1 MKRQEATNTF
11 QEGMVMDFNP
21 LTTPNNVVTN
31 CLNGTLITFNGN
43 EYVLQ
48 NDMGNG
54 RVETAY
60 LPEGYVP
67 LGTTELGGIIYIV
80 SYNPLIKKCQIGS
93 FPSPERNI
101 TTDELGESDK
111 TLNAEEFYSS
121 DDHIKSPY
129 KKLILFDRELHPG
142 DKFQI
147 YCTGLGKGAKNYI
160 SAQEANNT
168 NADLYP
174 RYLKFNVVAI
184 QDNGQINNLNDTLV
198 WNTDNDYYIIK
209 DKIEMAD
216 GKLDLD
222 EYRGLIQSNYNVFN
236 SKVDGK
242 LAILAQLEC
251 IDTFDVAWDA
261 IKDEQGQWN
270 FYFFLNWTYDNDM
283 AKDKINLYSI
293 KVDCDKADSQVLEIE
308 DYPASKQNKT
318 TDILK
323 NQDTV
328 FYTPKYMDKVEDPK
342 YEVNGNIKNPRRN
355 DGTDNQYLLYKA
367 FTVPNGT
374 KGITEFTVYPGMP
387 FGYLDYLK
395 HTFSV
400 DLDKLGTGDI
410 DLKEY
415 RYWHDTGNITL
426 NWALDAYPERN
437 KQIDSVKFNFHKF
450 DKDINDW
457 IKSNGEN
464 MDNDRVVETKEGA
477 KWENGASANKISQ
490 TPIYTHTVSRQS
502 SYSGH
507 FTENI
512 NNLED
517 NQLYLVEM
525 EINYNK
531 GEKIIRYY
539 RLLYTSNLFND
550 YYFDVQ
556 DNDFKNIVLQEALTK
571 YHPITHTASNL
582 KLTEQ
587 DKKTAITDSKGEEVT
602 QIPNTLDMEET
613 QIREY
618 KITNDYQC
626 NVNFDLVSKTDNS
639 LFDISVDNVT
649 IKGEIETDFTSNKQ
663 QQVLDSS
670 QSKANSENLDDIEDT
685 SSLEG
690 SFTGNKFAGEFKQTL
705 ITPFQVN
712 YQNTGSLPIPYSL
725 NPLDID
731 CAWLLV
737 DGGSKWIDLYVSN
750 TYTSSKNVDGVY
762 KTGFGDDEHVFG
774 TLVRYTNVYKEIKN
788 RLKGCDVVA
797 LRFRVYHTAKSGDE
811 GNWTM
816 WGQGGWSGGDHAGAD
831 HRLYYWTKDR
841 DTNGASLLVYA
852 MLDTNDDVQLFTF
865 ALKYSSSARWYGQG
879 ILPNSDKDDSWPTYW
894 SRPFAL
900 TRSQATDEIMK
911 KPFEK
916 YYKITELGDSK
927 SVHTWSRVYY
937 YNNYTWSTQFTAG
950 CTGKMTIKINEEV
963 VQSDA
968 KSPNNLYYT
977 SEQEFQA
984 LGHITDKESFD
995 QYLNMLLYSG
1005 SRSSLVKR
1013 NDGTLLEI
1021 ENVSP
1026 RKIYDKSGNQIIYL
1040 KQDKGDTTVALK
1052 DQPDTKYKLLC
1063 TDEKVRAQIS
1073 GVQSSD
1079 NLMVIGREE
1088 EQNIAVSNI
1097 IKLTTSTL

>member
-1 MKRQEATNTF
+1 MTKQETTNTF
-11 QEGMVMDFNP
+11 QEGMIMDLNP
-21 LTTPNNVVTN
+21 IVTPNNVVTK
-31 CLNGTLITFNGN
+31 CLNGTIITYNGN
-43 EYVLQ
+43 ENVLQ

-129 KKLILFDRELHPG
+129 KKLILLDRELHPG

-168 NADLYP
+168 NANLYP

-209 DKIEMAD
+209 DKIEMED

-323 NQDTV
+323 NQDTI

-342 YEVNGNIKNPRRN
+342 YSENGNITNPRRN

-367 FTVPNGT
+367 FTIPSDVSGM
-374 KGITEFTVYPGMP
+374 TEFTVYPGMP

-450 DKDINDW
+450 NKDINDW

-464 MDNDRVVETKEGA
+464 MDNDRVVETKEGT
-477 KWENGASANKISQ
+477 KWENGANAVGVGQ
-490 TPIYTHTVSRQS
+490 VPTYTHTVSRQS

-550 YYFDVQ
+550 YYFNVK
-556 DNDFKNIVLQEALTK
+556 DNDFKNIVLQEALTN
-571 YHPITHTASNL
+571 YHPIIHTASNL
-582 KLTEQ
+582 KLTGQ
-587 DKKTAITDSKGEEVT
+587 DKKTTISDSEGASVT
-602 QIPNTLDMEET
+602 QISGFINENDS
-613 QIREY
+613 QIKEY
-618 KITNDYQC
+618 TVKSDYQC
-626 NVNFDLVSKTDNS
+626 KINFDLTSKTDNS
-639 LFDISVDNVT
+639 LFDISVDNISINGKIT
-649 IKGEIETDFTSNKQ
+649 TNLTSNKQ

-670 QSKANSENLDDIEDT
+670 QNKSNTENLEDIID
-685 SSLEG
+685 SSEL
-690 SFTGNKFAGEFKQTL
+690 TGTFIQNKFSGEFKQTL
-705 ITPFQVN
+705 QTPLQVN
-712 YQNTGSLPIPYSL
+712 YQNPGSQPIPYALS
-725 NPLDID
+725 PLDID

-737 DGGSKWIDLYVSN
+737 DGGSKWIDLYISS
-750 TYTSSKNVDGVY
+750 TYIDAGSVDRIYKSSY
-762 KTGFGDDEHVFG
+762 GDDKHEFG
-774 TLVRYTNVYKEIKN
+774 TLIKYTNVYNEIKN

-797 LRFRVYHTAKSGDE
+797 LRFRVYHTAKQGNE
-811 GNWTM
+811 GNRTV
-816 WGQGGWSGGDHAGAD
+816 WGQGSWSGGDRASATN
-831 HRLYYWTKDR
+831 RIYYNTANR
-841 DTNGASLLVYA
+841 SSNGASLLVYA
-852 MLDTNDDVQLFTF
+852 MLDANDDVQLFTF
-865 ALKYSSSARWYGQG
+865 ALNKSTWYGAS
-879 ILPNSDKDDSWPTYW
+879 IVNSTDSSNQWPTNW
-894 SRPFAL
+894 TKPFAL
-900 TRSQATDEIMK
+900 TNGQASDDMLK

-916 YYKITELGDSK
+916 YYKITEQMDSRPIY
-927 SVHTWSRVYY
+927 TWSRIYY
-937 YNNYTWSTQFTAG
+937 YNNYTWSTQFIAECSG
-950 CTGKMTIKINEEV
+950 SMVIKINDEII
-963 VQSDA
+963 QSDVTYP
-968 KSPNNLYYT
+968 SNLHYI
-977 SEQEFQA
+977 SKQKFQA
-984 LGHITDKESFD
+984 LGHISDKESFD
-995 QYLNMLLYSG
+995 QYLDILLYSN
-1005 SRSSLVKR
+1005 SRSSLVR
-1013 NDGTLLEI
+1013 RDDGTLLEI

-1026 RKIYDKSGNQIIYL
+1026 RRIYDSEGHPITYL
-1040 KQDKGDTTVALK
+1040 KQDKGDSNTLLIK
-1052 DQPDTKYKLLC
+1052 QLDTKYKLLC
-1063 TDEKVRAQIS
+1063 TEEKVRAQVS
-1073 GVQSSD
+1073 GVQASD

-1088 EQNIAVSNI
+1088 EQNITISNI